1 MEGEPLHNPPTVAPA
16 EGFDTLTKVRLSL
29 WRSLDEVAPG
39 KESPP
44 PPGASLTAT
53 RALLQRATGRPRRGA
68 GPILVA
74 AGTAIILFC
83 LVPTFYIFVR
93 AARSWDTAIATMTS
107 GSAMQAG
114 LNTVMLAGTVTVAS
128 ALIALPLAWLVERT
142 DIRGRRIIGI
152 LGALPLAIP
161 SYVGAMAFIAAFGP
175 RGLVQSWLEPL
186 GVERLPSIYGFTGA
200 AIVMTLFTYPYLYL
214 TLRPALAAA
223 DPRIEELSRTF
234 GFGRWVTFRRVVL
247 PGLRPALASGGLLV
261 ALYVLSD
268 FGAPTLLRFS
278 SFTRVIYVRYTS
290 TFDRSTAA
298 ALAILLM
305 ALALAVVA
313 LEVWVRSRRRLD
325 AIRDAGR
332 PPPRVSLGRWRW
344 PAYLFVAVLFTL
356 ALVLPIGVLVYWLLL
371 GLQSGVAF
379 RGITGLM
386 TDSVTA
392 SALAAIVAVIVASP
406 VAMLSVRH
414 LGWFSRTVEIA
425 SYTGYALP
433 GLVVALA
440 FVFASV
446 RVSWL
451 YQTLPLLVLAYVLL
465 FLPQATSAM
474 RVSLE
479 RIRPSMEEAARG
491 LGQPPWRVLATIT
504 VPLAGRGMLAGAA
517 LVFLTTIKELPATL
531 ILSPAGFHTLALR
544 VWNSSTEARYGEAAG
559 PALILVGISALALI
573 VFRLGTDARPIRA
586 DVTPLPSSAPVAV
599 QAPAA
604 GRGNED
610 QTT

>member
-1 MEGEPLHNPPTVAPA
+1 M
-16 EGFDTLTKVRLSL
+16 DTLRVPLR
-29 WRSLDEVAPG
+29 RSRVG
-39 KESPP
+39 S
-44 PPGASLTAT
+44 
-53 RALLQRATGRPRRGA
+53 RRGP
-68 GPILVA
+68 GPLLLLCGVLI
-74 AGTAIILFC
+74 TLFC
-83 LVPTFYIFVR
+83 LVPPLYIVVR
-93 AARSWDTAIATMTS
+93 AARSWDTAFATMTS

-114 LNTVMLAGTVTVAS
+114 VNTVLLAFTVTVAS
-128 ALIALPLAWLVERT
+128 ALVALPLAWLVERT
-142 DIRGRRIIGI
+142 DLTGRRVIGV

-186 GVERLPSIYGFTGA
+186 GVDRLPSIYGFTGA

-223 DPRIEELSRTF
+223 DPRIEELSQTF
-234 GFGRWVTFRRVVL
+234 GFGRWVTFRRVIL
-247 PGLRPALASGGLLV
+247 PGLRPALASGSLLV

-298 ALAILLM
+298 ALAILLIT
-305 ALALAVVA
+305 LALAVVT
-313 LEVWVRSRRRLD
+313 LEMWVRSKRRLD

-332 PPPRVSLGRWRW
+332 PAAPVRLGPWRW
-344 PAYLFVAVLFTL
+344 PAYLFVGVLLTL
-356 ALVLPIGVLVYWLLL
+356 ALFLPLGVLAYWLML
-371 GLQSGVAF
+371 GLRAGVAF
-379 RGITGLM
+379 RGISGLVV
-386 TDSVTA
+386 DSVTA
-392 SALAAIVAVIVASP
+392 SALAAAAAVVVGLP
-406 VAMLSVRH
+406 VALLSVRH
-414 LGWFSRTVEIA
+414 RGWFSRIVEVA

-451 YQTLPLLVLAYVLL
+451 YQTLPLLVMAYVLL

-474 RVSLE
+474 RVSLD

-504 VPLAGRGMLAGAA
+504 VPLAVRGMLAGAA

-544 VWNSSTEARYGEAAG
+544 VWNSSTEARYGETAG
-559 PALILVGISALALI
+559 PALILVGISALAL
-573 VFRLGTDARPIRA
+573 VAFRLGSGDRQRHPARAAVPVPA
-586 DVTPLPSSAPVAV
+586 QSSSPV
-599 QAPAA
+599 
-604 GRGNED
+604 GRGVDGE
-610 QTT
+610 TA

>member
-1 MEGEPLHNPPTVAPA
+1 LAS
-16 EGFDTLTKVRLSL
+16 VRL
-29 WRSLDEVAPG
+29 PM
-39 KESPP
+39 
-44 PPGASLTAT
+44 
-53 RALLQRATGRPRRGA
+53 QRAIARSRG
-68 GPILVA
+68 GPGPLLVA
-74 AGTAIILFC
+74 CGIAIILFC
-83 LVPTFYIFVR
+83 LVPPFYIFVR

-114 LNTVMLAGTVTVAS
+114 LNTVMLAATVTLAS
-128 ALIALPLAWLVERT
+128 KLIALPLAWLVERT
-142 DIRGRRIIGI
+142 DLRGHRVIGI

-234 GFGRWVTFRRVVL
+234 GFGRWTTFRRVVL
-247 PGLRPALASGGLLV
+247 PGLRPALTSGGLLV

-305 ALALAVVA
+305 ALALAVVT
-313 LEVWVRSRRRLD
+313 LELWARSKRRLD

-332 PPPRVSLGRWRW
+332 PAPRVALGRWRW
-344 PAYLFVAVLFTL
+344 PAYLFVAVLLTL
-356 ALVLPIGVLVYWLLL
+356 ALVLPVGVLVYWLML
-371 GLQSGVAF
+371 GLQAGVAF
-379 RGITGLM
+379 RGMTGLI

-392 SALAAIVAVIVASP
+392 AALAAGAAVIVALP
-406 VAMLSVRH
+406 VALLAVRH
-414 LGWFSRTVEIA
+414 RGWFSRTVEVA

-446 RVSWL
+446 RIGWL
-451 YQTLPLLVLAYVLL
+451 YQTMLLLVLAYVLL
-465 FLPQATSAM
+465 FLPQATSVM

-491 LGQPPWRVLATIT
+491 LGKPPWRVMATIT
-504 VPLAGRGMLAGAA
+504 LPLAGRGMLAGAA

-544 VWNSSTEARYGEAAG
+544 VWNASTEARYGEAAA
-559 PALILVGISALALI
+559 PALILVAISAVAL
-573 VFRLGTDARPIRA
+573 VAFRLGTSERRIR
-586 DVTPLPSSAPVAV
+586 DVPAGPQIAAELALQPA
-599 QAPAA
+599 QAA
-604 GRGNED
+604 GAPNED
-610 QTT
+610 LDRSTPGDRTA

>member
-1 MEGEPLHNPPTVAPA
+1 M
-16 EGFDTLTKVRLSL
+16 
-29 WRSLDEVAPG
+29 
-39 KESPP
+39 
-44 PPGASLTAT
+44 
-53 RALLQRATGRPRRGA
+53 
-68 GPILVA
+68 I
-74 AGTAIILFC
+74 AGTAILLFC
-83 LVPTFYIFVR
+83 LVPPLYIFVR
-93 AARSWDTAIATMTS
+93 AARSWDVAWATMTS
-107 GSAMQAG
+107 GSAAQAG
-114 LNTVMLAGTVTVAS
+114 LNTILLAAVVTVSS
-128 ALIALPLAWLVERT
+128 ALVALPLAWLVERS
-142 DIRGRRIIGI
+142 DLRGRQLIGI

-175 RGLVQSWLEPL
+175 RGLVQGWLEPL

-268 FGAPTLLRFS
+268 FGAPTLMRFS
-278 SFTRVIYVRYTS
+278 SFTRVIYIRYTS

-305 ALALAVVA
+305 ALALSVVA
-313 LEVWVRSRRRLD
+313 LEVWARSRRRLD

-332 PPPRVSLGRWRW
+332 PPQRVRLGRWQW
-344 PAYLFVAVLFTL
+344 LAYLFVAVLLML
-356 ALVLPIGVLVYWLLL
+356 ALVLPIGVLVYWLVL
-371 GLQSGVAF
+371 GLRAGVAF
-379 RGITGLM
+379 RGMTGLV

-392 SALAAIVAVIVASP
+392 SALAAIASVVIALP
-406 VAMLSVRH
+406 VALLAVRH
-414 LGWFSRTVEIA
+414 RGWFSRTVEIA

-440 FVFASV
+440 FVFAAV

-465 FLPQATSAM
+465 FLPQATSAI
-474 RVSLE
+474 RVSLD

-491 LGQPPWRVLATIT
+491 LGQPPWRVMATIT
-504 VPLAGRGMLAGAA
+504 VPLAGRGMLAGGA

-559 PALILVGISALALI
+559 PALILVGISALAL
-573 VFRLGTDARPIRA
+573 VLFRLGTSERRTRIE
-586 DVTPLPSSAPVAV
+586 PSPQMSPTATRRGSEDESA
-599 QAPAA
+599 
-604 GRGNED
+604 
-610 QTT
+610 